1 MSTFST
7 WKNQNSIFKKFLEES
22 WVIIAICHIFFE
34 DISSNFVFSKC
45 FFYVLIFYLSG
56 NRWRLF
62 FIVISSIYMILVTLL
77 YYSFSIE
84 MIFNI
89 TTFIMQQCGYNNF
102 ASKSTATF
110 SEFSIQ
116 YTTLFT
122 IPIFL
127 GLLFLRDLKFMI
139 KIAEL
144 GVYAIYSYVVFIFYC
159 FISNITSGAL

>member
-1 MSTFST
+1 M
-7 WKNQNSIFKKFLEES
+7 
-22 WVIIAICHIFFE
+22 FFF
-34 DISSNFVFSKC
+34 I
-45 FFYVLIFYLSG
+45 LYLSG